1 MSKRRK
7 SNQPNIPEE
16 TLRRARQEA
25 GLEPSDPAE
34 AAEAEAAPAAVAP
47 SPTPPPAPRAAPS
60 ARREPARAAEPST
73 TARKRKRRTD
83 KVSYEEMTHE
93 EVLHLLD
100 NPTKTVTEGELRAQ
114 YDYVLRDLRSMFIL
128 TVGLF
133 VAMIVAATIFV

>member
-34 AAEAEAAPAAVAP
+34 AVAVEAAPAAPASVPAP
-47 SPTPPPAPRAAPS
+47 APAPRPAPS
-60 ARREPARAAEPST
+60 ARHASAAEPSAP
-73 TARKRKRRTD
+73 ARKRKRRAD

-100 NPTKTVTEGELRAQ
+100 NPTKTVSEAELRAQ
-114 YDYVLRDLRSMFIL
+114 YGYVLHDLRSMFIL
-128 TVGLF
+128 TLVLF
-133 VAMIVAATIFV
+133 VVMIVAATIFV

>member
-34 AAEAEAAPAAVAP
+34 AVAAEAAPVPAP
-47 SPTPPPAPRAAPS
+47 APAPAPRPAPS
-60 ARREPARAAEPST
+60 ARHASAAEPSVP
-73 TARKRKRRTD
+73 ARKRKRRTD

-100 NPTKTVTEGELRAQ
+100 NPTKTVSEAELRAQ
-114 YDYVLRDLRSMFIL
+114 YGYVLHDLRSMFIL
-128 TVGLF
+128 TLVLF
-133 VAMIVAATIFV
+133 VVMIVAATIFV